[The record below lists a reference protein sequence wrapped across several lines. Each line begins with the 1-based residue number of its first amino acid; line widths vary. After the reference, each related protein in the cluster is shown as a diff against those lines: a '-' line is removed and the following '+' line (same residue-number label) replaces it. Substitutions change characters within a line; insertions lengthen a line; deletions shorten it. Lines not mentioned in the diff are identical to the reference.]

1 MEKIYNKTIYE
12 ILQERGVTNCTELIK
27 ENNLNVSIQPT
38 YNAYQYSAQKVK
50 DHVDKLKK
58 KNKSR
63 PKIALELHEYLES
76 EFIFPQAELAKRGS
90 HVVADETLTI
100 KGSLL
105 RKKLKTQELTEKL
118 FETEN
123 TVK

>member
-1 MEKIYNKTIYE
+1 
-12 ILQERGVTNCTELIK
+12 
-27 ENNLNVSIQPT
+27 
-38 YNAYQYSAQKVK
+38 
-50 DHVDKLKK
+50 
-58 KNKSR
+58 
-63 PKIALELHEYLES
+63 
-76 EFIFPQAELAKRGS
+76 
-90 HVVADETLTI
+90 VVADETLNI